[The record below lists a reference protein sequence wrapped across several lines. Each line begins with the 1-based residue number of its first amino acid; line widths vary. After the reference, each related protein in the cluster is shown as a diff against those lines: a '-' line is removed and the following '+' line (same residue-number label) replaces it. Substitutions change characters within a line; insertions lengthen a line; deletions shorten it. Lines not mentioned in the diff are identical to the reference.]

1 MEEKLLAL
9 MQKQQLLEEIEQS
22 LKQQALQ
29 ETSELNVE
37 AVSF

>member
-9 MQKQQLLEEIEQS
+9 MQKQQLLESENES

-29 ETSELNVE
+29 ETSELNV
-37 AVSF
+37 